1 MNKIEI
7 KNVYKIFGHKTA
19 AALELSQQ
27 GKTKQEVQAATD
39 CVIGVHDLSMSIE
52 AGEIFV
58 IMGLSGS
65 GKSTLVRHFNRLI
78 DPTSGQILVDGEDI
92 LRYDE
97 KQLEHFRRH
106 KISMVFQSFGL
117 LPHKTVLDNVG
128 YGLKVRGENKEVYQE
143 RALHWINTVGL
154 KGYEKSYPHQ
164 LSGGMRQ
171 RVGLARALATD
182 TDIILLDEAFS
193 ALDPLIRA
201 EMQDQLLALQ
211 KELHKTLVFITH
223 DLDEAVRIGNRI
235 AILKDGKLIQVGTP
249 QDILNNP
256 ADEYVNRFVQRRLA
270 LDENVQK
277 PRPMRVAHA

>member
-1 MNKIEI
+1 
-7 KNVYKIFGHKTA
+7 
-19 AALELSQQ
+19 
-27 GKTKQEVQAATD
+27 
-39 CVIGVHDLSMSIE
+39 
-52 AGEIFV
+52 
-58 IMGLSGS
+58 
-65 GKSTLVRHFNRLI
+65 
-78 DPTSGQILVDGEDI
+78 
-92 LRYDE
+92 
-97 KQLEHFRRH
+97 
-106 KISMVFQSFGL
+106 MVFQSFGL